1 MNAHGAGSRKLL
13 SDLVAHGGA
22 ASLPKVLG
30 PLSITSMGIGAIIGA
45 GIFVLT
51 GTAAALYA
59 GPAVLV
65 SFVPALVWMRFVTR
79 KDDQRFRQI
88 FVAAKLRVHD
98 RNRRFWHARS
108 YAPNLYRGARDAWH
122 A

>member
-1 MNAHGAGSRKLL
+1 MREAIYKGATRPAMKFGIPLVPLVILFGTGMLLIMWGGALL
-13 SDLVAHGGA
+13 SWW
-22 ASLPKVLG
+22 
-30 PLSITSMGIGAIIGA
+30 I
-45 GIFVLT
+45 
-51 GTAAALYA
+51 AL
-59 GPAVLV
+59 AVLV
-65 SFVPALVWMRFVTR
+65 SFVPVLAWMRFVTR